1 MARTTHRDRY
11 DAAPRPF
18 GQALWLL
25 ATVAIAAVILSMM
38 GETLAVADGAARQN
52 SFTGQDLIALAQP
65 SPTVPAA
72 PSANV
77 GTTQQSSNDVES
89 LNNVESLND
98 REPLNVDE
106 QLIEAP
112 RLAESAVDTDPGS
125 PKTGDAFEIN
135 KQGRA
140 ALDTISYPWRELLP
154 GWTISFLP
162 EKDGLYGLT
171 IVPEKRIEIYV
182 REEQSTTFLAH
193 VLAHELGHAVD
204 VTLNTGPDRRSWEAV
219 RGIDSDP
226 WWPGSG
232 ATDFSTGAGDFA
244 ESFAAWQVGT
254 QSFRSKLADAPSAE
268 QIKLLAELSAD

>member
-1 MARTTHRDRY
+1 MARTTHRDPY

-65 SPTVPAA
+65 GPTAPAA
-72 PSANV
+72 PSANI
-77 GTTQQSSNDVES
+77 GTTEPPSNDHQ
-89 LNNVESLND
+89 SLND

-112 RLAESAVDTDPGS
+112 RLSESAVDTDTDS
-125 PKTGDAFEIN
+125 PKTDDAFEIN

-154 GWTISFLP
+154 GWTINFLP

-182 REEQSTTFLAH
+182 REDQSTTFLAH

-254 QSFRSKLADAPSAE
+254 QSFRSKLAGAPSAE
-268 QIKLLAELSAD
+268 QIELLAELSAD